1 MEQRIEMKKKKKKG
15 KRLGTNH
22 GFFPNPA
29 ENPLGK
35 KGTTIMC
42 IPSNQKEK
50 RKECSERQ
58 KPENG

>member
-1 MEQRIEMKKKKKKG
+1 MKKKKKKG
-15 KRLGTNH
+15 KRLGVNH

-29 ENPLGK
+29 DNPLGK